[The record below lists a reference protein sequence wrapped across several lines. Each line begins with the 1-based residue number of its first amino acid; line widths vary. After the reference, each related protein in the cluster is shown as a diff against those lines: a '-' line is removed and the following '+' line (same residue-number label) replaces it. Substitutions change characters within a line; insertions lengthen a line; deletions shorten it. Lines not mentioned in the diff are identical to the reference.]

1 MVYKLQK
8 LLFLGEKITV
18 KKEEIERLV
27 THPTSFCYQHS
38 RRCYV
43 VVHDASVF
51 QALYGIDQI
60 HSHNKKSVQVENDL
74 SVFQIFVQWD
84 AFREIVTQ

>member
-1 MVYKLQK
+1 MVYNLQK
-8 LLFLGEKITV
+8 LLFLDGKITV

-27 THPTSFCYQHS
+27 THPKSFCYQHS

-43 VVHDASVF
+43 VVHYACVF

-60 HSHNKKSVQVENDL
+60 HSYNKKSVQVENDL
-74 SVFQIFVQWD
+74 FVFQIFVQWR
-84 AFREIVTQ
+84 AFREFVTQ

>member
-1 MVYKLQK
+1 MKK
-8 LLFLGEKITV
+8 KNV

-27 THPTSFCYQHS
+27 THPKSFCYQHS
-38 RRCYV
+38 GHCYV

-60 HSHNKKSVQVENDL
+60 HGHN
-74 SVFQIFVQWD
+74 
-84 AFREIVTQ
+84 

>member
-8 LLFLGEKITV
+8 LLFLDEKITV

-27 THPTSFCYQHS
+27 THPKSFCYQHS

-74 SVFQIFVQWD
+74 SVFQIFVQWH

>member
-1 MVYKLQK
+1 MVYNLQK
-8 LLFLGEKITV
+8 LLFLDGKITV

-27 THPTSFCYQHS
+27 TNPKSFCYQHS

-43 VVHDASVF
+43 VVHYACVF

-74 SVFQIFVQWD
+74 FVFQIFVQWR
-84 AFREIVTQ
+84 AFREFVTQ